1 MIFDWL
7 AGAEPGQQVMK
18 SIIGKYDV
26 ARKEGPLHR
35 SPHSPHRLLDLADG
49 ASTLYDNFRYAATP
63 HTHTHHRTRTRG

>member
-1 MIFDWL
+1 
-7 AGAEPGQQVMK
+7 MK

-63 HTHTHHRTRTRG
+63 TRTRHAHHTTNDTTRHEAE